1 MTRILVTGATGNVSS
16 KVVRDLCERGLPV
29 RAFVRDRRRGRSVL
43 GDDVE
48 LAVGDLSARETI
60 DAAMEGVAQVFLCT
74 PNHPEQLE
82 RERAVIDAAAA
93 AGVRRIVK
101 LSSVGTAIGSPSK
114 LWDCHAR
121 IERHLLGSGV
131 PASILRSSFF
141 MSNVDASAPT
151 LFAPAAGARIAMV
164 DTADV
169 AAAAA
174 AILADGGRETGI
186 RLLTGP
192 EALTF
197 DDVARTLSAVTG
209 SAVEFVAVPDD
220 AAVRAM
226 IAQGVPAWLA
236 EGIAANFALLR
247 EGIAARTTGDVRELT
262 GREPRSFQ
270 LWARA
275 GLAPLEVS
283 HA

>member
-16 KVVRDLCERGLPV
+16 QLIRDLSERGLQV
-29 RAFVRDRRRGRSVL
+29 RAFVRDRDRGRSVL
-43 GDDVE
+43 GDDIE

-60 DAAMEGVAQVFLCT
+60 DAAMDGVAQVFLCT

-82 RERAVIDAAAA
+82 RECAVIDAAAA

-101 LSSVGTAIGSPSK
+101 LSSVGATIGSPSK

-121 IERHLLGSGV
+121 IERHLLDSEV
-131 PASILRSSFF
+131 AASILRSSFF
-141 MSNVDASAPT
+141 MSNVDVSAPT

-174 AILADGGRETGI
+174 AILADGGRETGV
-186 RLLTGP
+186 RDLTGP

-197 DDVARTLSAVTG
+197 EDVARTLSALTG
-209 SAVEFVAVPDD
+209 HTVDFVAVPDD
-220 AAVRAM
+220 AAVGAM
-226 IAQGVPAWLA
+226 VAQGVPAWLA

-247 EGIAARTTGDVRELT
+247 EGVAARTTTDVRELT
-262 GREPRSFQ
+262 GRDPRSF
-270 LWARA
+270 LAWAQARLVPVEA
-275 GLAPLEVS
+275 
-283 HA
+283 